1 MRLEVKF
8 STTYDSDLHKTRAA
22 AVKAAHSVEQ
32 VLKTPPPV
40 CHLTGYGATAID
52 YVLWFWIKDAAT
64 GPTGVR
70 SAVMIALWDTFEREG
85 VKLPKPGAVAG
96 HPRTAEVMHHVIP
109 DAAQRRSGIQGS
121 IRNLALDSAPGVEAR
136 RRRA

>member
-22 AVKAAHSVEQ
+22 AVQAALGVEQ
-32 VLKTPPPV
+32 VLKVPPPV
-40 CHLTGYGATAID
+40 CHLTGYGAAAIE

-70 SAVMIALWDTFEREG
+70 SEVMIALWDTFEREG
-85 VKLPKPGAVAG
+85 IKLPMPGPA
-96 HPRTAEVMHHVIP
+96 RVI
-109 DAAQRRSGIQGS
+109 
-121 IRNLALDSAPGVEAR
+121 VEQA
-136 RRRA
+136 